1 VTAAA
6 PHRVIVAGATFPDL
20 DRERAVLAGVGAELV
35 DLNRRPR
42 AEVLAHL
49 EHADALLT
57 DYFACDAEAIG
68 SMRHCRVICQYG
80 VGLDGVDVA
89 AASRAGILVTH
100 TPGYCVDELAEH
112 TIALILAAARNIAL
126 QDRAVR
132 AGSWDYS
139 LGPPMRRLRGRR
151 LAVIGFGR
159 VGRGVAERARGL
171 GLHVVGVDALVPP
184 EEMVAACVEPATLEA
199 ALRSCD
205 IVSLHAPLTE
215 ATNGLIG
222 PAELALMPRGALL
235 VNTARGRLV
244 DQVALA
250 AALASGHLAGAG
262 LDVLHTEPP
271 PADDP
276 LLALAT
282 TVLTPHAGFLSEE
295 SLERVQ
301 EDAAWEV
308 RRALSGEAPCF
319 AVNQGDIG

>member
-1 VTAAA
+1 VTAAS
-6 PHRVIVAGATFPDL
+6 PQRVIVAGATFPDL
-20 DRERAVLAGVGAELV
+20 DRERAVLAGVGAELI

-42 AEVLAHL
+42 SEVLEQL

-57 DYFACDAEAIG
+57 DYFACDAEAIA
-68 SMRHCRVICQYG
+68 SMRRCRVICQYG

-112 TIALILAAARNIAL
+112 TIALMLAAARNIAL

-132 AGSWDYS
+132 SGGWDYS

-159 VGRGVAERARGL
+159 VGRGVAERAQGL

-184 EEMVAACVEPATLEA
+184 EELVAAGVEPATLEA

-205 IVSLHAPLTE
+205 IVSLHAPLTA
-215 ATNGLIG
+215 ATDGLIG
-222 PAELALMPRGALL
+222 AAELALLPRGALL

-244 DQVALA
+244 DQAALA
-250 AALASGHLAGAG
+250 SALASGHLAGAG

-271 PADDP
+271 PVDDP

-282 TVLTPHAGFLSEE
+282 TVLTPHAGFLSQE

-308 RRALSGEAPCF
+308 RRALSGEAPRF
-319 AVNQGDIG
+319 AVNQGEIG